1 MIFFLD
7 FRQCNETRKNVELDN
22 SVTILHQN
30 IRGLRNKSE
39 ELINSFE
46 VDKINP
52 HVLCFTEHHLVK
64 QDLLRSNLCGFSL
77 GPSYSC
83 RTFQSGGIGIL
94 YQKRYNKIDVSHYSE
109 EKNI

>member
-1 MIFFLD
+1 MK
-7 FRQCNETRKNVELDN
+7 RENVELDN
-22 SVTILHQN
+22 SVTILQQN

-64 QDLLRSNLCGFSL
+64 QDLLRSNLCSFSL
-77 GPSYSC
+77 GHSYS
-83 RTFQSGGIGIL
+83 RHTFQSGGVGIFIR
-94 YQKRYNKIDVSHYSE
+94 KDICYNKIDVSHYSE